1 MAKEFRRS
9 EAGGPLFGPK
19 NLYFF
24 KETSHRIRDDSK
36 VYIFRNHDF
45 LHNNYYYN
53 SLIYLINNYYTYCM
67 TRFLF
72 VNFIFIFP
80 LIYIPH
86 FFILLCNKKNY
97 RYILYIQYTTY
108 TLHIHCTVH
117 DCTLHTCCTVYTV
130 YICINLVYR
139 KTIATYTVYYVHIT
153 YSPLYCPCL
162 YITYMLYIVYI
173 CINLVYRKAID
184 VFGPFTGIPGNTL
197 KRTQRTPNFGGRKRE
212 WESNRG

>member
-1 MAKEFRRS
+1 MGLKTCTS
-9 EAGGPLFGPK
+9 LWHC
-19 NLYFF
+19 LF

-80 LIYIPH
+80 LIYILH

-117 DCTLHTCCTVYTV
+117 DWTLHNAVQCTQYTYV
-130 YICINLVYR
+130 SIL
-139 KTIATYTVYYVHIT
+139 YTEKLSLHI
-153 YSPLYCPCL
+153 
-162 YITYMLYIVYI
+162 
-173 CINLVYRKAID
+173 
-184 VFGPFTGIPGNTL
+184 
-197 KRTQRTPNFGGRKRE
+197 Q
-212 WESNRG
+212 